1 MGVRPWLLAGIAT
14 VLLLVAGVASAAIQP
29 LVLQLDDSE
38 LALAPTTLYSID
50 HGLTATAEEVYRLV
64 ETAAF
69 QPLPQGNAT
78 FGFVD
83 GAYWFHVRLLSRDS
97 RLHRRILVLDY
108 ALLDQI
114 DLYVRRADGALEHSV
129 SGDMHPFS
137 SRAVSFRAPNFFI
150 DVHPGEQIDLL
161 VRAKSKSSMQV
172 PLKLF
177 SETAFFEKLEE
188 LQLGAGV
195 YYGILLGLLLY
206 NLILFASLRDPN
218 YFYYTL
224 YVGGF
229 GLAQLCLSGLAF
241 QYLWPNSPDIANLAI
256 PLSMALAML
265 LMLQF
270 VRAFLDL
277 KTRLIIG
284 NRVTLGLMGLHAAML
299 PLSFLIDYRT
309 AVLVGT
315 AAVLPDASV
324 MLGVSLILAR
334 RGDNAARILL
344 LAWSA
349 LLLGTA
355 TYALV
360 SFGLLPKVF
369 ITEYG
374 MQIGSAM
381 EVILIS
387 LALASRFAALRDE
400 NIRIM
405 RSARD
410 ELEGRV
416 CERTRELSET
426 LGELAS
432 ANERLREANL
442 LDGLTGVYNRRYFD
456 ANYESMLAESQVAGR
471 AFAVLVVDIDHF
483 KRVNDET
490 GHLVGDDCL
499 RLAASIIAKH
509 VGSGGSLIRYGG
521 EEFVVLLNDTDA
533 EAAYATAES
542 IRAAVAS
549 TPLAV
554 NGSEVSLTVSVGV
567 ALAAAGSGIAPLDLL
582 QRADEAMYSAKNRG
596 RNEVVVARD
605 H

>member
-1 MGVRPWLLAGIAT
+1 MGVRPRILAGIASA
-14 VLLLVAGVASAAIQP
+14 LLLMAGASSAASDS
-29 LVLQLDDSE
+29 LVLRSSDRE
-38 LALAPTTLYSID
+38 IALAPATRYSID
-50 HGLTATAEEVYRLV
+50 HGLSATAEDKFRQI
-64 ETAAF
+64 ETEAF
-69 QPLPQGNAT
+69 QPLPHANAT

-97 RLHRRILVLDY
+97 QSHRRILVLDY

-114 DLYVRRADGALEHSV
+114 DLYVRRADGSIEHFV
-129 SGDMHPFS
+129 SGDLHPFS
-137 SRAVSFRAPNFFI
+137 SRAVSFRSPNFFI
-150 DVHPGEQIDLL
+150 DLHAGEQIDLL
-161 VRAKSKSSMQV
+161 VRAQSKSSMQA

-177 SETAFFEKLEE
+177 RETAFFEKIEE

-206 NLILFASLRDPN
+206 NLILFASLRDAN
-218 YFYYTL
+218 YFFYTL
-224 YVGGF
+224 YVGSF

-241 QYLWPNSPDIANLAI
+241 QYLWPNSPRMANLAI

-270 VRAFLDL
+270 VRVFLDL
-277 KTRLIIG
+277 KTRLVIG
-284 NRVTLGLMGLHAAML
+284 NRVTLGLMGLHASML
-299 PLSFLIDYRT
+299 VLSFLIDYRT
-309 AVLVGT
+309 AVLIGT
-315 AAVLPDASV
+315 AAVLPDALV
-324 MLGVSLILAR
+324 MLGVSLVLAR
-334 RGDNAARILL
+334 RGDTAARILL

-360 SFGLLPKVF
+360 SFGILPKIF

-374 MQIGSAM
+374 MQMGSAM

-387 LALASRFAALRDE
+387 LALAWRFAALRDE
-400 NIRIM
+400 NVRIM

-416 CERTRELSET
+416 SERTRELSDT
-426 LGELAS
+426 LSELAS

-442 LDGLTGVYNRRYFD
+442 RDGLTGVYNRRYFD
-456 ANYESMLAESQVAGR
+456 ASYESMLAESHAAGHT
-471 AFAVLVVDIDHF
+471 FAVLVVDIDHF
-483 KRVNDET
+483 KRVNDEA

-499 RLAASIIAKH
+499 RLTASIIARH
-509 VGSGGSLIRYGG
+509 AGAGGSLIRYGG
-521 EEFVVLLNDTDA
+521 EEFVVLLPDTDA
-533 EAAYATAES
+533 EAALATAES

-549 TPLAV
+549 TPMI
-554 NGSEVSLTVSVGV
+554 NGSEISLTVSVGV
-567 ALAAAGSGIAPLDLL
+567 ALASAGSGIAPLDLL

-596 RNEVVVARD
+596 RNQVAVG
-605 H
+605 

>member
-1 MGVRPWLLAGIAT
+1 MGVRPRILAGIAIAS
-14 VLLLVAGVASAAIQP
+14 LLMAGASSAASDP
-29 LVLQLDDSE
+29 LVLRSSDRE
-38 LALAPTTLYSID
+38 IALAPATRYSID
-50 HGLTATAEEVYRLV
+50 HGLSATAEDKFRQI
-64 ETAAF
+64 ETEAF
-69 QPLPQGNAT
+69 QPLPHANAT

-97 RLHRRILVLDY
+97 QSHRRILVLDY

-114 DLYVRRADGALEHSV
+114 DLYVRRADGSIEHFV
-129 SGDMHPFS
+129 SGDLHPFS
-137 SRAVSFRAPNFFI
+137 SRAVSFRSPNFFI
-150 DVHPGEQIDLL
+150 DLHAGEQIDLL
-161 VRAKSKSSMQV
+161 VRAQSKSSMQA

-177 SETAFFEKLEE
+177 RETAFFEKIEE

-206 NLILFASLRDPN
+206 NLILFASLRDAN
-218 YFYYTL
+218 YFFYTL
-224 YVGGF
+224 YVGSF

-241 QYLWPNSPDIANLAI
+241 QYLWPNSPRMANLAI

-270 VRAFLDL
+270 VRVFLDL
-277 KTRLIIG
+277 KTRLVIG
-284 NRVTLGLMGLHAAML
+284 NRVTLGLMGLHASML
-299 PLSFLIDYRT
+299 VLSFLIDYRT
-309 AVLVGT
+309 AVLIGT
-315 AAVLPDASV
+315 AAVLPDALV
-324 MLGVSLILAR
+324 MLGVSLVLAR
-334 RGDNAARILL
+334 RGDTAARILL

-360 SFGLLPKVF
+360 SFGILPKIF

-374 MQIGSAM
+374 MQMGSAM

-387 LALASRFAALRDE
+387 LALAWRFAALRDE
-400 NIRIM
+400 NVRIM

-416 CERTRELSET
+416 SERTRELSDT
-426 LGELAS
+426 LSELAS

-442 LDGLTGVYNRRYFD
+442 RDGLTGVYNRRYFD
-456 ANYESMLAESQVAGR
+456 ASYESMLAESHAAGHT
-471 AFAVLVVDIDHF
+471 FAVLVVDIDHF
-483 KRVNDET
+483 KRVNDEA

-499 RLAASIIAKH
+499 RLTASIIARH
-509 VGSGGSLIRYGG
+509 AGAGGSLIRYGG
-521 EEFVVLLNDTDA
+521 EEFVVLLPDTDA
-533 EAAYATAES
+533 EAALATAES

-549 TPLAV
+549 TPMI
-554 NGSEVSLTVSVGV
+554 NGSEISLTVSVGV
-567 ALAAAGSGIAPLDLL
+567 ALASAGSGIAPLDLL

-596 RNEVVVARD
+596 RNQVAVG
-605 H
+605 